1 MLVVAL
7 TGGIGS
13 GKSTVGQIFAQLGA
27 IVIDSDQLARDVM
40 ERGSIG
46 FNEVVA
52 KFGDEILKNGEIDRQ
67 ILASL
72 VFRDPAKRSELE
84 QITHPLIRKAFTKVV
99 SSALPDSI
107 VINQIP
113 LLVESNHDY
122 KFDHIITVSASE
134 SIRSERLIKRGLTN
148 EQIKQRMQAQ
158 ATDQMRED
166 IADSVIVNEKSE
178 QEVTDQV
185 EKIWEQLLSKNVDKL
200 CGQ

>member
-27 IVIDSDQLARDVM
+27 TVIDSDQLARDVI

-46 FNEVVA
+46 FNEVVT

-72 VFRDPAKRSELE
+72 VFKDPTKRAELE

-99 SSALPDSI
+99 SSASPDSI

-134 SIRSERLIKRGLTN
+134 SIRTDRLIKRGLTN

-158 ATDQMRED
+158 ATDQMREG

-178 QEVTDQV
+178 QEITDQV
-185 EKIWEQLLSKNVDKL
+185 EKIWEQLSSKNVGK
-200 CGQ
+200 

>member
-27 IVIDSDQLARDVM
+27 IVIDSDQLARDVI

-52 KFGDEILKNGEIDRQ
+52 KFGDGVLKNGEIDRQ

-72 VFRDPAKRSELE
+72 IFKDPAKRSELE
-84 QITHPLIRKAFTKVV
+84 QITHPLIRRAFAKMV
-99 SSALPDSI
+99 SSASPDSI

-148 EQIKQRMQAQ
+148 DQIKQRMGAQ
-158 ATDQMRED
+158 ATDQMREA
-166 IADSVIVNEKSE
+166 IADSVIVNEKNE
-178 QEVTDQV
+178 QELTDQV
-185 EKIWEQLLSKNVDKL
+185 EKIWEQLLSKNVGK
-200 CGQ
+200 

>member
-27 IVIDSDQLARDVM
+27 TVIDSDQLARDVI

-72 VFRDPAKRSELE
+72 IFKDPAKRSELE
-84 QITHPLIRKAFTKVV
+84 QITHPLIRRAFAKVV
-99 SSALPDSI
+99 SSASPDSI

-148 EQIKQRMQAQ
+148 DQIKQRLGAQ
-158 ATDQMRED
+158 ATDQMREA
-166 IADSVIVNEKSE
+166 IADSVIINEKNE
-178 QEVTDQV
+178 QELTDQV
-185 EKIWEQLLSKNVDKL
+185 EKIWEQLLSKNVGK
-200 CGQ
+200 

>member
-1 MLVVAL
+1 MLIVAL

-72 VFRDPAKRSELE
+72 IFKDPAKRSELE
-84 QITHPLIRKAFTKVV
+84 QITHPLIRKAFAKVV
-99 SSALPDSI
+99 SSASPDSI

-113 LLVESNHDY
+113 LLVESSHDY
-122 KFDHIITVSASE
+122 KFDHVITVSASE

-148 EQIKQRMQAQ
+148 DQIKQRMGAQ
-158 ATDQMRED
+158 ATDQMREA
-166 IADSVIVNEKSE
+166 IADSVIVNEKNE
-178 QEVTDQV
+178 QELTDQV
-185 EKIWEQLLSKNVDKL
+185 EKIWEQLLSKNVGK
-200 CGQ
+200 

>member
-27 IVIDSDQLARDVM
+27 IVIDSDQLSRDVI

-72 VFRDPAKRSELE
+72 VFKDPIKRSELE
-84 QITHPLIRKAFTKVV
+84 QITHPLIRKAFAKVV
-99 SSALPDSI
+99 SSASPDSI
-107 VINQIP
+107 IINQIP

-122 KFDHIITVSASE
+122 KFDHIITISATE
-134 SIRSERLIKRGLTN
+134 SIRTERLIKRGLTN
-148 EQIKQRMQAQ
+148 EQIKQRLQAQ
-158 ATDQMRED
+158 ATDQMREN
-166 IADSVIVNEKSE
+166 IADSVIFNEKSE
-178 QEVTDQV
+178 QEITDQV
-185 EKIWEQLLSKNVDKL
+185 EKIWEQLLLKNVSK
-200 CGQ
+200 

>member
-27 IVIDSDQLARDVM
+27 LVIDSDQLARDVI

-52 KFGDEILKNGEIDRQ
+52 KFGDGVLKNGEIDRQ

-72 VFRDPAKRSELE
+72 IFKDPAKRSELE
-84 QITHPLIRKAFTKVV
+84 QITHPLIRRAFAKMV
-99 SSALPDSI
+99 SSASPDSI

-148 EQIKQRMQAQ
+148 DQIKQRLGAQ
-158 ATDQMRED
+158 ATDQMREN
-166 IADSVIVNEKSE
+166 IADSVIINEKNE
-178 QEVTDQV
+178 QELTDQV
-185 EKIWEQLLSKNVDKL
+185 EKIWEQLLSKNVGK
-200 CGQ
+200 

>member
-27 IVIDSDQLARDVM
+27 IVVDSDQLARDVL

-67 ILASL
+67 LLGSI
-72 VFRDPAKRSELE
+72 VFKDPTKRSELE
-84 QITHPLIRKAFTKVV
+84 QITHPLIRKAFAEVIARST
-99 SSALPDSI
+99 SNSI

-122 KFDHIITVSASE
+122 KFDHVITVSASE
-134 SIRSERLIKRGLTN
+134 DIRAQRLLKRGLTGV
-148 EQIKQRMQAQ
+148 QIRERMQAQ
-158 ATDQMRED
+158 ATDQMREG

-178 QEVTDQV
+178 QEITEQV
-185 EKIWEQLLSKNVDKL
+185 EKIWELLLLKNVSK
-200 CGQ
+200 

>member
-27 IVIDSDQLARDVM
+27 IVIDSDQLSRDVI

-67 ILASL
+67 ILATL
-72 VFRDPAKRSELE
+72 VFKDPTKRSELE
-84 QITHPLIRKAFTKVV
+84 QITHPLIRKAFAKVI
-99 SSALPDSI
+99 SSASPDSI
-107 VINQIP
+107 IINQIP

-122 KFDHIITVSASE
+122 KFDHIVTISASE
-134 SIRSERLIKRGLTN
+134 SIRTDRLIKRGLTN
-148 EQIKQRMQAQ
+148 EQIKQRLQAQ
-158 ATDQMRED
+158 ATDQMREN
-166 IADSVIVNEKSE
+166 IADSVIFNEKSE
-178 QEVTDQV
+178 QEITDQV
-185 EKIWEQLLSKNVDKL
+185 EKIWEQLLLKNVSK
-200 CGQ
+200 

>member
-27 IVIDSDQLARDVM
+27 TVIDSDQLARDVM

-72 VFRDPAKRSELE
+72 IFKDPVKRSELE
-84 QITHPLIRKAFTKVV
+84 QITHPLIRKAFAKVV
-99 SSALPDSI
+99 SSASPDSI

-113 LLVESNHDY
+113 LLVESSHDY
-122 KFDHIITVSASE
+122 KFDHVITVSASE

-148 EQIKQRMQAQ
+148 DQIKQRMGAQ
-158 ATDQMRED
+158 ATDQMREA
-166 IADSVIVNEKSE
+166 IADSVIVNEKNE
-178 QEVTDQV
+178 QELTDQV
-185 EKIWEQLLSKNVDKL
+185 EKIWEELLSKNVGK
-200 CGQ
+200 

>member
-27 IVIDSDQLARDVM
+27 IVIDSDQLARDVI

-72 VFRDPAKRSELE
+72 IFKDPAKLSELE
-84 QITHPLIRKAFTKVV
+84 QITHPLIRRAFAKMV
-99 SSALPDSI
+99 SSVSPDSI

-134 SIRSERLIKRGLTN
+134 RIRSERLIKRGLTN
-148 EQIKQRMQAQ
+148 DQIKQRLGAQ

-166 IADSVIVNEKSE
+166 IADSVIINEKNE
-178 QEVTDQV
+178 QELTAQV
-185 EKIWEQLLSKNVDKL
+185 EKIWEQLLSKNVGK
-200 CGQ
+200 

>member
-27 IVIDSDQLARDVM
+27 TVIDSDQLARDVM

-72 VFRDPAKRSELE
+72 IFKDPAKRSELE
-84 QITHPLIRKAFTKVV
+84 QITHPLIRRAFAKMV
-99 SSALPDSI
+99 SSASLDSI

-113 LLVESNHDY
+113 LLVESSHDY

-148 EQIKQRMQAQ
+148 DQIKQRMGAQ
-158 ATDQMRED
+158 ATDQMREA
-166 IADSVIVNEKSE
+166 IADSVIVNEKNE
-178 QEVTDQV
+178 QELTDQV
-185 EKIWEQLLSKNVDKL
+185 EKIWEQLLSKNVGKY
-200 CGQ
+200 

>member
-27 IVIDSDQLARDVM
+27 IVIDSDQLARDVI

-46 FNEVVA
+46 FNEVVT

-72 VFRDPAKRSELE
+72 VFKDPTKRAELE

-99 SSALPDSI
+99 SSASPDSI

-178 QEVTDQV
+178 EEITDQV
-185 EKIWEQLLSKNVDKL
+185 EKIWEQLFSKNVGK
-200 CGQ
+200 

>member
-27 IVIDSDQLARDVM
+27 IVIDSDQLARDVI

-72 VFRDPAKRSELE
+72 IFKDPAKRSELE
-84 QITHPLIRKAFTKVV
+84 QITHPLIRKAFAKMV
-99 SSALPDSI
+99 SSASPDSI

-134 SIRSERLIKRGLTN
+134 RIRSERLIKRGLTN
-148 EQIKQRMQAQ
+148 DQIKQRLGAQ

-166 IADSVIVNEKSE
+166 IADSVIINEKNE
-178 QEVTDQV
+178 QELTDQV
-185 EKIWEQLLSKNVDKL
+185 EKIWEQLLLKNVVK
-200 CGQ
+200 

>member
-27 IVIDSDQLARDVM
+27 IVVDSDQLARDVL

-52 KFGDEILKNGEIDRQ
+52 KFGDAILKNGEIDRQ
-67 ILASL
+67 LLGSI
-72 VFRDPAKRSELE
+72 VFKDPTKRSELE
-84 QITHPLIRKAFTKVV
+84 QITHPLIRKAFAEVIARST
-99 SSALPDSI
+99 SNSI

-122 KFDHIITVSASE
+122 KFDHVITVSASE
-134 SIRSERLIKRGLTN
+134 DIRAQRLLKRGLTGV
-148 EQIKQRMQAQ
+148 QIRERMQAQ
-158 ATDQMRED
+158 ATDQMREG

-178 QEVTDQV
+178 QEITDQV
-185 EKIWEQLLSKNVDKL
+185 EKIWELLLLKNVSK
-200 CGQ
+200 

>member
-27 IVIDSDQLARDVM
+27 TVIDSDQLARDVI

-72 VFRDPAKRSELE
+72 VFKDPAKRAELE
-84 QITHPLIRKAFTKVV
+84 QITHPLIRKAFAKVI
-99 SSALPDSI
+99 SSASPDSI

-134 SIRSERLIKRGLTN
+134 SIRTERLIKRGLTN

-178 QEVTDQV
+178 EETTDQV
-185 EKIWEQLLSKNVDKL
+185 EKIWEQLLSKNVGK
-200 CGQ
+200 

>member
-27 IVIDSDQLARDVM
+27 IVIDSDQLARDVI

-72 VFRDPAKRSELE
+72 IFKDPAKRSELE
-84 QITHPLIRKAFTKVV
+84 QITHPLIRKAFAKVV
-99 SSALPDSI
+99 SSASSDSI

-122 KFDHIITVSASE
+122 KFDYIITVSASE

-148 EQIKQRMQAQ
+148 DQIKQRLGAQ
-158 ATDQMRED
+158 VTDQMREA

-178 QEVTDQV
+178 QELTDQV
-185 EKIWEQLLSKNVDKL
+185 EKIWEQLLSKNVGK
-200 CGQ
+200 

>member
-27 IVIDSDQLARDVM
+27 TVIDSDQLARDVI

-72 VFRDPAKRSELE
+72 VFKDPTKRAELE
-84 QITHPLIRKAFTKVV
+84 QITHPLIRKAFAKVV
-99 SSALPDSI
+99 STASPDSI

-134 SIRSERLIKRGLTN
+134 SIRTDRLIKRGLTN

-158 ATDQMRED
+158 ATDQMREG

-178 QEVTDQV
+178 QEITDQV
-185 EKIWEQLLSKNVDKL
+185 EKIWEQLSSKNVGK
-200 CGQ
+200 

>member
-27 IVIDSDQLARDVM
+27 TVIDSDQLARDVI

-72 VFRDPAKRSELE
+72 IFKDPAKRSELE
-84 QITHPLIRKAFTKVV
+84 QITHPLIRKAFAKVV
-99 SSALPDSI
+99 SSASPESI
-107 VINQIP
+107 IINQIP

-122 KFDHIITVSASE
+122 KFNHIITVSASE

-158 ATDQMRED
+158 ATDQMREN

-178 QEVTDQV
+178 QEITDQV
-185 EKIWEQLLSKNVDKL
+185 EKIWEQLLSKNVGK
-200 CGQ
+200 

>member
-13 GKSTVGQIFAQLGA
+13 GKSTVGHIFAQLGA
-27 IVIDSDQLARDVM
+27 TVIDSDQLARDVI

-72 VFRDPAKRSELE
+72 IFKDPAKRSELE
-84 QITHPLIRKAFTKVV
+84 QITHPLIRKAFAKVV

-178 QEVTDQV
+178 QEITDQV
-185 EKIWEQLLSKNVDKL
+185 EKIWEQLLSKNVGK
-200 CGQ
+200 

>member
-27 IVIDSDQLARDVM
+27 TVIDSDQLARDVI

-52 KFGDEILKNGEIDRQ
+52 KFGDEILKNGDIDRQ

-72 VFRDPAKRSELE
+72 IFKDPAKRSELE
-84 QITHPLIRKAFTKVV
+84 QITHPYIRKAFAKVV

-122 KFDHIITVSASE
+122 RFDHIITVSASE
-134 SIRSERLIKRGLTN
+134 SIRIERLIKRGLTN

-166 IADSVIVNEKSE
+166 IADSVVVNEKSE
-178 QEVTDQV
+178 QEITDQV
-185 EKIWEQLLSKNVDKL
+185 EKIWEQLLSKNVGK
-200 CGQ
+200 